1 MKAKSKPV
9 ITIDQL
15 YESLKYTDRKD
26 DNLFEVAEV
35 NEPFDELCDAL
46 PKEFNEHER
55 LYSILINC
63 IEQAERKRLSL
74 RIQRCQRSFVIGIGG
89 LRYDRQARNDKRAH

>member
-1 MKAKSKPV
+1 MKAKSKQI

-15 YESLKYTDRKD
+15 YESLKYTDYKD
-26 DNLFEVAEV
+26 DNLFEVDEV
-35 NEPFDELCDAL
+35 NEPFKELCDAL

-63 IEQAERKRLSL
+63 IEQAERNAFHIGFSVAKGLLLSE
-74 RIQRCQRSFVIGIGG
+74 
-89 LRYDRQARNDKRAH
+89 

>member
-35 NEPFDELCDAL
+35 NEPFEELRDAL

-63 IEQAERKRLSL
+63 IEQAECNAFHIEFSVAKVFCYRNR
-74 RIQRCQRSFVIGIGG
+74 RSAV
-89 LRYDRQARNDKRAH
+89 